1 MFNIYGLGFYLL
13 NNENTGLFDVEL
25 RANWDAQAKVM
36 ALQPNECWNHD
47 SATMIAM
54 VLWKQ
59 TVSHMI
65 SKKHI
70 VFR

>member
-1 MFNIYGLGFYLL
+1 
-13 NNENTGLFDVEL
+13 
-25 RANWDAQAKVM
+25 M